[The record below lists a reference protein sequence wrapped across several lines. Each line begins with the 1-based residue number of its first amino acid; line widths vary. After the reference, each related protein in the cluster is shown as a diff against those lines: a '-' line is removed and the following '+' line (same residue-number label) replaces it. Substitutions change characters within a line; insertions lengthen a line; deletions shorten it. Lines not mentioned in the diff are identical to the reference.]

1 MNQDFV
7 TWVGQGRIADR
18 SQEYLAPS
26 DRGIV
31 MIRRRFLNDIEAVR
45 DGRDPKAVVRDP
57 SMNCAITLPVAEREK
72 FIDGFERA
80 DFLRDPFSRR
90 NLQGYIFQIGQPA
103 EVRAAFLAA
112 MGFSEEEAAAHPQ
125 SFDPLAPAPAAR

>member
-18 SQEYLAPS
+18 SREYLAPS
-26 DRGIV
+26 DQGIV
-31 MIRRRFLNDIEAVR
+31 MVRRRFMNDIEAVEV
-45 DGRDPKAVVRDP
+45 GRDPKAVIRDP
-57 SMNCAITLPVAEREK
+57 SVNRAIALPVAEREK

-90 NLQGYIFQIGQPA
+90 NLQGYIFQTGQPA

-112 MGFSEEEAAAHPQ
+112 MDFSEAEATAEPRP
-125 SFDPLAPAPAAR
+125 FDPLAPAAR

>member
-7 TWVGQGRIADR
+7 TWVGQGRVADR
-18 SQEYLAPS
+18 SREYLAPS

-45 DGRDPKAVVRDP
+45 EGRDPKAVLRDRAA
-57 SMNCAITLPVAEREK
+57 NRAIQLPVAEREN
-72 FIDGFERA
+72 FIEGFASA

-90 NLQGYIFQIGQPA
+90 NLQGYIFQTGQPA
-103 EVRAAFLAA
+103 EVRGAFLAA
-112 MGFSEEEAAAHPQ
+112 MGFSEAEAAGAARP
-125 SFDPLAPAPAAR
+125 FDPLAPAAR